1 MGGTLDTIIVCIL
14 RIFVLLYLYQTIYLL
29 VGLFCKPKRFTA
41 KNQHRYGVLISAR
54 NESAVIA
61 HLIESIKNQNY
72 PSELVDV
79 FVVAD
84 NCTDN
89 TAEVARMA
97 GAIVFERFNQE
108 EKGKGYALNYLLGRI
123 KQQYGPEYYEGFF
136 IFDADNV
143 LEKDYITQMNTVFDN
158 GYSLVTSYRNSKNY
172 SDNWITSGY
181 GLWFLREARYLNNAR
196 MILGS
201 SCLVSGTG
209 FLVHKDIIKRNNGW
223 NCFLLTEDIQ
233 FSTENIIRGDRIG
246 YCADAMFYD
255 EQPVRFIDSWNQRL
269 RWSKGFYQ
277 VFFRYGRDLV
287 KKIFI
292 DFKFSCYD
300 MFMTLLPGLLV
311 TAAIILAC
319 ISALIVGDGNGKVV
333 MDVLMS
339 LCMYSIVASYIS
351 FFIMGLITT
360 LSEWNRI
367 YCSPQKKIMYLFTFP
382 LFMFTYLPISIVAV
396 FKKIN
401 WKPIPH
407 SVVVSANQ
415 IKGQ

>member
-14 RIFVLLYLYQTIYLL
+14 RIFVLLYLYQTVYML
-29 VGLFCKPKRFTA
+29 VGLFCKPKRFIA

-61 HLIESIKNQNY
+61 HLIESVKNQNY
-72 PSELVDV
+72 PSELIDV

-89 TAEVARMA
+89 TAEVAKTA

-123 KQQYGPEYYEGFF
+123 KQEYGPEYYEGFF

-209 FLVHKDIIKRNNGW
+209 FLVHKDIINRNNGW

-233 FSTENIIRGDRIG
+233 FSTENIIRGDKIG

-255 EQPVRFIDSWNQRL
+255 EQPVRFVDSWNQRL

-277 VFFRYGRDLV
+277 VFFRYGTELM
-287 KKIFI
+287 KKVFTE
-292 DFKFSCYD
+292 FKFSCYD

-311 TAAIILAC
+311 TVMIALAC

-333 MDVLMS
+333 MDVLIS
-339 LCMYSIVASYIS
+339 LIIYSAVASYIS
-351 FFIMGLITT
+351 FFAMGLITT
-360 LSEWNRI
+360 LSEWKRI
-367 YCSPQKKIMYLFTFP
+367 YCSPQKKILYLFTFP
-382 LFMFTYLPISIVAV
+382 LFMFTYLPISIVAL

>member
-1 MGGTLDTIIVCIL
+1 MRKEEL
-14 RIFVLLYLYQTIYLL
+14 RTYIENHESEMIEDL
-29 VGLFCKPKRFTA
+29 KS
-41 KNQHRYGVLISAR
+41 LIR
-54 NESAVIA
+54 I
-61 HLIESIKNQNY
+61 
-72 PSELVDV
+72 PSEKQAAEPGKPFGAPAAEALAQGIEILEKYGFAVTNY
-79 FVVAD
+79 D
-84 NCTDN
+84 NY
-89 TAEVARMA
+89 
-97 GAIVFERFNQE
+97 AIASDFNQE

-158 GYSLVTSYRNSKNY
+158 GYALVTSYRNSKNY

-209 FLVHKDIIKRNNGW
+209 FLVHKDIINRNNGW

-233 FSTENIIRGDRIG
+233 FSTENIIRGDKIG

-277 VFFRYGRDLV
+277 VFFRYGKELM
-287 KKIFI
+287 KKVFTE
-292 DFKFSCYD
+292 FKFSCYD

-311 TAAIILAC
+311 TAAILMAC
-319 ISALIVGDGNGKVV
+319 VSALIVGDGSGKVV

-339 LCMYSIVASYIS
+339 LAAYSVVASYIS
-351 FFIMGLITT
+351 FFVMGLLTT
-360 LSEWNRI
+360 LSEWKRI

>member
-1 MGGTLDTIIVCIL
+1 MGSTLDTIIVCIL
-14 RIFVLLYLYQTIYLL
+14 RIFVLLYLYQTVYML
-29 VGLFCKPKRFTA
+29 VGMFCKPKRFTA
-41 KNQHRYGVLISAR
+41 KTLHRYAVLISAR

-61 HLIESIKNQNY
+61 NLIESIKHQNY
-72 PSELVDV
+72 PSDLVTV

-84 NCTDN
+84 NCTDD
-89 TAEVARMA
+89 TADVAREA
-97 GAIVFERFNQE
+97 GAVVFERFNQE
-108 EKGKGYALNYLLGRI
+108 KKGKGYALNFLLGQI
-123 KQQYGPEYYEGFF
+123 KQQYGADYYDGFF
-136 IFDADNV
+136 VFDADNI

-158 GYSLVTSYRNSKNY
+158 GYKLITSYRNSKNY

-181 GLWFLREARYLNNAR
+181 GLWFMREARYLNNAR

-201 SCLVSGTG
+201 SCVVSGTG
-209 FLVHKDIIKRNNGW
+209 FLVHKDIMKRNNGW

-233 FSTENIIRGDRIG
+233 FSTENIIRGDKIG

-277 VFFRYGRDLV
+277 VFFRYGKDLI

-300 MFMTLLPGLLV
+300 MFMTLMPGLFV
-311 TAAIILAC
+311 TAMIILVCGGMVAAGESSSMAMMDS
-319 ISALIVGDGNGKVV
+319 IVSLAL
-333 MDVLMS
+333 
-339 LCMYSIVASYIS
+339 YSVVASYIS

-360 LSEWNRI
+360 ITEWNKI
-367 YCSPQKKIMYLFTFP
+367 YCSARKKIFYLFTFP
-382 LFMFTYLPISIVAV
+382 LFMFTYLPISVVAV

-407 SVVVSANQ
+407 SVVVTTNE

>member
-1 MGGTLDTIIVCIL
+1 MGGTLDTIIECIL
-14 RIFVLLYLYQTIYLL
+14 RIFVFLYLYQTIYLL

-61 HLIESIKNQNY
+61 HLIESIKIRIILRNWSMFLLLRITVRIIRRKLQGWR
-72 PSELVDV
+72 ELLFLSGLIRKKRV
-79 FVVAD
+79 
-84 NCTDN
+84 
-89 TAEVARMA
+89 
-97 GAIVFERFNQE
+97 
-108 EKGKGYALNYLLGRI
+108 KGYALNYLLGRI

-158 GYSLVTSYRNSKNY
+158 GYLLVTSYRNSKNY

-311 TAAIILAC
+311 TAAIILAG